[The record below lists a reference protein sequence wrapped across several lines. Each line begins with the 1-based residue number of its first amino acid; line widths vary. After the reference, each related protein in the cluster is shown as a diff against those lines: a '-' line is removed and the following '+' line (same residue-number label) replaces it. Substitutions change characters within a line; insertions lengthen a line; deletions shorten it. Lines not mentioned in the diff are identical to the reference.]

1 MKRII
6 AAASMALF
14 VLQVSQGCTAFCFS
28 KENHAILAKNLDWPV
43 DAGMILVN
51 RSGVQKSSFSMT
63 ERAVTWTSLYSSISF
78 NQFGI
83 ESPLGGM
90 NEMGLVVEEL
100 NMPAIETSFD
110 TSRLSLNEFQVVQYM
125 LDNFKSVEEVE
136 VAMDHF
142 QTAPV
147 LLSLHYL
154 VMDREGRSLIMEFDG
169 SQFNFYYSSET
180 GFPILSNNL
189 YLESIRYLKN
199 FQGFGGD
206 LEVHHRPGSN
216 ERFVSVANMLSECD
230 KAAPVKSSFA
240 ILDTVSQMDTRWS
253 IVYDASKLTIH
264 LRFHNCAGI
273 KEISLKQLL
282 AMEGHSILG
291 ADVADCKLQVPHS
304 FSSITSEENRDMI
317 NSVVTQLSQEMDL
330 NSRKELFDNLICYSK
345 QFIIEKNVRK

>member
-6 AAASMALF
+6 ATASMALF
-14 VLQVSQGCTAFCFS
+14 ILQVSIGCTAFCYC
-28 KENHAILAKNLDWPV
+28 KENRAILAKNLDWPV

-51 RSGVQKSSFSMT
+51 RSGMQKSSFSAT
-63 ERAVTWTSLYSSISF
+63 DRTFTWTSRYSSISF

-100 NMPAIETSFD
+100 NMPAFEASID
-110 TSRLSLNEFQVVQYM
+110 PSRLSLNEFQVVQYM
-125 LDNFKSVEEVE
+125 LDNFKSVEEIE

-147 LLSLHYL
+147 LLPFHYL
-154 VMDREGRSLIMEFDG
+154 VMDREGRSLIMEFNG
-169 SQFNFYYSSET
+169 SRFNFYNSSET

-189 YLESIRYLKN
+189 YRESIRYVKN

-216 ERFVSVANMLSECD
+216 ERFVSVASMLSECD
-230 KAAPVKSSFA
+230 RAAPVKSSFA

-253 IVYDASKLTIH
+253 IVYDATNLTIH
-264 LRFHNCAGI
+264 LRFHDCPELQ
-273 KEISLKQLL
+273 EISLKQLL
-282 AMEGHSILG
+282 AMEGHSTFG
-291 ADVADCKLQVPHS
+291 ADVSDCNLQAPHS
-304 FSSITSEENRDMI
+304 FRSITSEENQDMI
-317 NSVVTQLSQEMDL
+317 NRVVARLSQEMDL
-330 NSRKELFDNLICYSK
+330 HFKKELLDGLVCYSN
-345 QFIIEKNVRK
+345 QFIIEKKVKK